1 MRTKLSA
8 LLAALLF
15 AAAPAAAKPST
26 TRLLKLLPEAQ
37 GDGQLRIIR
46 ALGRSVRPKEAVPA
60 LLALFDVRKDSP
72 RRSAVIAE
80 ALGRLGDDRAAGPL
94 LGAWDYLMSLRQQLD
109 LTAQVQVLRLAV
121 LEALGGVGG
130 EAAGRALTEAL
141 ADPDPAVAAAA
152 ARALGAMRERGAVEA
167 LSELAGKEGG
177 VGQAACE
184 ALGAI
189 GDVRGRPALER
200 VMGSPNLAQAA
211 PAAYGLAGLSRKEG
225 VKALQSMLD
234 GALTGEPGARLAAY
248 YLTRLDKNSG
258 LEFLVQLMGS
268 EMGGGLP
275 VLAAEA
281 LGKSGNARAVLPLVE
296 AIGGAEPA
304 LRLVIA
310 QALGRLGG
318 ARAAAALKKL
328 RDDDKIAVRNAAA
341 AALQELGED

>member
-1 MRTKLSA
+1 MRSA
-8 LLAALLF
+8 SAVLLGILLF
-15 AAAPAAAKPST
+15 AAAPARAKPSAG
-26 TRLLKLLPEAQ
+26 RLLKLLPEAQ

-60 LLALFDVRKDSP
+60 LLALLDVRKDSP
-72 RRSAVIAE
+72 RRSAIIVE
-80 ALGRLGDDRAAGPL
+80 ALGRLGDERAAGPL
-94 LGAWDYLMSLRQQLD
+94 LAAWDYLVSLRQQMD

-130 EAAGRALTEAL
+130 AAAGRALIEAL
-141 ADPDPAVAAAA
+141 SDPDPAVAEAA
-152 ARALGAMRERGAVEA
+152 ARALGAMRERGAVDS
-167 LSELAGKEGG
+167 LSQLAGKPGG

-189 GDVRGRPALER
+189 GDAKGRPALER
-200 VMGSPNLAQAA
+200 ALAAPTLAQAA

-258 LEFLVQLMGS
+258 LQFLVQLMES
-268 EMGGGLP
+268 EMSGGLP

-281 LGKSGNARAVLPLVE
+281 LGKSGNQRAVLPLIE
-296 AIGGAEPA
+296 AVPEAAPE
-304 LRLVIA
+304 LRLAIA
-310 QALGRLGG
+310 GALGRLGG
-318 ARAAAALKKL
+318 ARAVTALRKL
-328 RDDDKIAVRNAAA
+328 RDDDALAVRHAAV
-341 AALQELGED
+341 AALAELGED